1 MFNILGSTLTDALVW
16 SVIGVS
22 IIVFIILIGINIYV
36 RKLRKQIDEEEIAK
50 GTSSNVVGEEDANIS
65 TLEKKIIDVAS
76 KEIVEEEDDY
86 LGTYSKEEIT
96 EEDIT
101 LEDNEDN
108 VIYIFETKNDKIS
121 IKKVQLK

>member
-22 IIVFIILIGINIYV
+22 IIVFIILIGINVYV

-50 GTSSNVVGEEDANIS
+50 GTSSNVDGEEDANIS
-65 TLEKKIIDVAS
+65 TLEKKIIDVTS

-86 LGTYSKEEIT
+86 LGTYSKEEIA
-96 EEDIT
+96 EKDII
-101 LEDNEDN
+101 EDNEDN